1 MPLEK
6 KIFSIRVLKNNLKKE
21 RENLLLEIENYNKI
35 MMPKN
40 FLELKK
46 NIEKKYEY
54 FKDIEDFNFQKE
66 LINLQKQI
74 IKCMYLDI
82 SKIKE
87 KAELIEYIYI
97 FRYYVNLP
105 ITNEKNIYQ
114 TKELKKYLK
123 KLMKEL
129 IDKSEELKIINQISK
144 DNEKNYSITENLFLS
159 KIIELGN
166 INLKPTKEEE
176 KFYIT
181 VYDEEIEDS
190 KIELKDIEKKDLKI
204 KLNKKTKLFI

>member
-1 MPLEK
+1 M
-6 KIFSIRVLKNNLKKE
+6 KKE

-35 MMPKN
+35 MMPRN

-87 KAELIEYIYI
+87 KTELIEYIYI
-97 FRYYVNLP
+97 FRYYVNL
-105 ITNEKNIYQ
+105 Q
-114 TKELKKYLK
+114 
-123 KLMKEL
+123 
-129 IDKSEELKIINQISK
+129 
-144 DNEKNYSITENLFLS
+144 
-159 KIIELGN
+159 
-166 INLKPTKEEE
+166 
-176 KFYIT
+176 
-181 VYDEEIEDS
+181 
-190 KIELKDIEKKDLKI
+190 
-204 KLNKKTKLFI
+204 

>member
-1 MPLEK
+1 MDL
-6 KIFSIRVLKNNLKKE
+6 ITSSGNL
-21 RENLLLEIENYNKI
+21 I
-35 MMPKN
+35 
-40 FLELKK
+40 
-46 NIEKKYEY
+46 
-54 FKDIEDFNFQKE
+54 
-66 LINLQKQI
+66 
-74 IKCMYLDI
+74 
-82 SKIKE
+82 
-87 KAELIEYIYI
+87 
-97 FRYYVNLP
+97 
-105 ITNEKNIYQ
+105 
-114 TKELKKYLK
+114 YLK

-190 KIELKDIEKKDLKI
+190 KIKLKDIEKKDLKI

>member
-87 KAELIEYIYI
+87 KTELIEYIYI
-97 FRYYVNLP
+97 
-105 ITNEKNIYQ
+105 
-114 TKELKKYLK
+114 
-123 KLMKEL
+123 
-129 IDKSEELKIINQISK
+129 
-144 DNEKNYSITENLFLS
+144 
-159 KIIELGN
+159 
-166 INLKPTKEEE
+166 
-176 KFYIT
+176 
-181 VYDEEIEDS
+181 
-190 KIELKDIEKKDLKI
+190 
-204 KLNKKTKLFI
+204 

>member
-82 SKIKE
+82 SSKYCVLL
-87 KAELIEYIYI
+87 LILSFSFSIS
-97 FRYYVNLP
+97 F
-105 ITNEKNIYQ
+105 
-114 TKELKKYLK
+114 
-123 KLMKEL
+123 
-129 IDKSEELKIINQISK
+129 DFSII
-144 DNEKNYSITENLFLS
+144 LFLKS
-159 KIIELGN
+159 
-166 INLKPTKEEE
+166 
-176 KFYIT
+176 
-181 VYDEEIEDS
+181 S
-190 KIELKDIEKKDLKI
+190 
-204 KLNKKTKLFI
+204 